1 VKNESPAAKSAAE
14 FSAEFRS
21 DPERN
26 RLYLESKARLSNETA
41 MQERAAL
48 SELELASIRQW
59 IEVGPGFT
67 PAYAELSGL
76 LATID
81 ERDEL
86 IEELE
91 SRAGMDGAAIK
102 AACKEIEVR
111 EEALQRVHRLNHF
124 SVMVPRVSSNSL
136 SSAPMEVVSWA
147 DMDGAA
153 IKAACKEI
161 EVREEA
167 LQRVH
172 RLNHFSV
179 MVPRV
184 SSNSLSSAPM
194 EVVSWAD
201 ILTAI
206 EVKQ

>member
-111 EEALQRVHRLNHF
+111 EEALQRVLAVCAEYEGPKKVAKARCGCRTWVTTDEIRAALPILREAA
-124 SVMVPRVSSNSL
+124 SVEPSDEEVAEVWRVSSPPDARVYSEGARDRMRAAL
-136 SSAPMEVVSWA
+136 SAFLSA
-147 DMDGAA
+147 
-153 IKAACKEI
+153 
-161 EVREEA
+161 R
-167 LQRVH
+167 
-172 RLNHFSV
+172 
-179 MVPRV
+179 
-184 SSNSLSSAPM
+184 
-194 EVVSWAD
+194 
-201 ILTAI
+201 
-206 EVKQ
+206 KQGET